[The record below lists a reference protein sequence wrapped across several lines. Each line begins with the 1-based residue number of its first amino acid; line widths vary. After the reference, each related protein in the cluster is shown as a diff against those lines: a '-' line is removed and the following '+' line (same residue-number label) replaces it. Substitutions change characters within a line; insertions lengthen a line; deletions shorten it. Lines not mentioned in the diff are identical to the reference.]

1 MKKTILSG
9 IIGLVVGVLLTMVLV
24 FVMMPKMMMLEDVSK
39 YDYEETVTK
48 FEASVKEHD
57 WKIPATHNLQKTMK
71 KFGHDIDEVV
81 VYELCHPDHANKIL
95 QADDERIV
103 SSLMPCRVA
112 IYKKKD
118 GKTYVSRMNS
128 GLVAKTMG
136 KLIRTVMAD
145 ASSENEIILEAV
157 LN

>member
-1 MKKTILSG
+1 MKKTILGSV
-9 IIGLVVGVLLTMVLV
+9 IGFVVGILLTMVV
-24 FVMMPKMMMLEDVSK
+24 MFVMMPKMMMMEDESK
-39 YDYEETVTK
+39 YGFDETVTK
-48 FEASVKEHD
+48 FEQSVKD
-57 WKIPATHNLQKTMK
+57 QGWKIPATHNLQKTMK
-71 KFGHDIDEVV
+71 KFGHDVDEVV

-95 QADDERIV
+95 QANDERIV

-136 KLIRTVMAD
+136 KLIKTVMAD
-145 ASSENEIILEAV
+145 ASHENEIILEAV